1 MRARPDEVHP
11 GEILR
16 EEFMKPLDLTAP
28 SLAAELHIPVS
39 QLNALMSGESRVT
52 ERLAQSLA
60 SYFKVSAQFW
70 LNLQAEY
77 DARTA
82 ASK

>member
-1 MRARPDEVHP
+1 
-11 GEILR
+11 
-16 EEFMKPLDLTAP
+16 MKPLDLTAAA
-28 SLAAELHIPVS
+28 LAAELHISVS
-39 QLNALMSGESRVT
+39 QVNALMSGENSVT
-52 ERLAQSLA
+52 ERLAQSLS